1 MAKSTVSITLKL
13 HSDGK
18 GGFKEL
24 AQDADG
30 LRKMLTAAVT
40 QAEQLNKS
48 AINFAAIATGLNAVG
63 NAVGNLQAQMKDLA
77 DAYAIQEEAE
87 RKLETTMRNSMDAT
101 DEEIQGIKD
110 LASAQQE
117 LGIIGDEVQLA
128 GAQELATYLELSSS
142 LEKLIPVLNDMNA
155 QQYGLA
161 ATTESSVTIAT
172 MLGKVMQGQTKALSR
187 YGYSFDEAQ
196 EKVLKFGNE
205 EERAAMLAE
214 VVSASVGGVN
224 AALAQ
229 TDSGKQ
235 QQLVNTLGDMKEQ
248 LGSLV
253 VGALPFVT
261 IVAQTTMAATS
272 IMTLTTSFKALIT
285 SMTAFDLRA
294 KAMSAATLL
303 MGVSAGKTTAVT
315 RVFSAALKH
324 GAYQAT
330 AFKLALRGLMIATA
344 VGAAIFAVVKIVE
357 HFSKASDEAAE
368 KERALAEEMGNFKR
382 EISDI
387 SQTTAQYA
395 EKEVSALDRLYKI
408 ASDETKSRK
417 ERANA
422 IKELQRLYPAYFKD
436 IDSEKI
442 KVKQL
447 ETQYD
452 NLRTAILKTAKARAA
467 EAKLTENAGKL
478 IELEEQLAEATKNKA
493 KATENYNKAKA
504 KQTEAIEAD
513 KAERSDR
520 NLFQQ
525 AIIGGEKVT
534 PITSGQMTA
543 DKAAKEVQKYSDQ
556 IADADANVA
565 HLTNKINAL
574 NTANENLIK
583 LIEEGANAI
592 ETTYTPTGSTNT
604 PKATDTK
611 PSEGIIGQL
620 EEKIAQARKDLREAT
635 TKEDIAKLLKQIAD
649 WEAELNELNNPTKT
663 EEVNAKAQ
671 TLEEIEKNIEI
682 INAKIRKANVEQAA
696 ALNAEVKA
704 WQAKADAIRNAG
716 EATATVNAEAKTLKD
731 IEANISVLQDN
742 LATATIEQAAAINKE
757 IKLWQDKAD
766 AIRDA
771 GKEAEKT
778 ASAYDQVKE
787 GWGAIKGAVGAV
799 TAITEALQG
808 NRSAWE
814 AIVTVVDSLLSLYD
828 SVTTIISIIQALTAA
843 SAAHA
848 ATKTTEAVAEG
859 TAAGAREAAAA
870 TNTVAAGQEVVA
882 NKLAAASFKELAAAQ
897 YMAAHAS
904 IPFAGF
910 GIAASF
916 TASMLAAVTAA
927 GIPALADGG
936 IATGPTLA
944 LVGEYGGASGN
955 PEVIAPL
962 DKLRKMLAPA
972 GGVDLSSL
980 EFKIQGRTL
989 VAILDKEINHNKR
1002 S

>member
-87 RKLETTMRNSMDAT
+87 RKLETTMRNSMNAT

-272 IMTLTTSFKALIT
+272 IMTLTTSFKALIAT
-285 SMTAFDLRA
+285 TTAFNIKA
-294 KAMSAATLL
+294 KLSSAATLL
-303 MGVSAGKTTAVT
+303 MGVSAGKTTAVM
-315 RVFSAALKH
+315 RVFNAALKH

-330 AFKLALRGLMIATA
+330 AFKLALRGLMISTGIGIAIAA
-344 VGAAIFAVVKIVE
+344 VTMAVE
-357 HFSKASDEAAE
+357 HFSKASEEAAD
-368 KERALAEEMGNFKR
+368 KERELAEEAKNFKR
-382 EISDI
+382 ELTDI
-387 SQTTAQYA
+387 SATTAQYA
-395 EKEVSALDRLYKI
+395 EKEISSLDRLYNI

-478 IELEEQLAEATKNKA
+478 LEIEDKLAAANRKKAAAEKKAAAATAEWQKAKKDNEATISSA
-493 KATENYNKAKA
+493 ALGDAREMG
-504 KQTEAIEAD
+504 
-513 KAERSDR
+513 SR
-520 NLFQQ
+520 NVQNSIQ
-525 AIIGGEKVT
+525 RVN
-534 PITSGQMTA
+534 
-543 DKAAKEVQKYSDQ
+543 KAAKTAS
-556 IADADANVA
+556 DANEALSNVNDEIA
-565 HLTNKINAL
+565 GLIKQQAQINESNDAL
-574 NTANENLIK
+574 AK
-583 LIEEGANAI
+583 LIEEGANAV
-592 ETTYTPTGSTNT
+592 ETTYTPTGPTNT

-635 TKEDIAKLLKQIAD
+635 TKEGIAKLLKQIAD

-716 EATATVNAEAKTLKD
+716 NAVATVNAEAVKLKD
-731 IEANISVLQDN
+731 IEANISVLQDR
-742 LATATIEQAAAINKE
+742 LQDATAEQAAALNKE

-766 AIRDA
+766 AIRNA

-778 ASAYDQVKE
+778 ATAYDQVKE

-814 AIVTVVDSLLSLYD
+814 AVVTVVDSLLSLYD

-870 TNTVAAGQEVVA
+870 TNTAAAVQEVVA
-882 NKLAAASFKELAAAQ
+882 NKLATASFTELAAAQ
-897 YMAAHAS
+897 YMAAHAY

-910 GIAASF
+910 GIGAGF
-916 TASMLAAVTAA
+916 TAAMLAAVAAA
-927 GIPALADGG
+927 GIPALAEGG
-936 IATGPTLA
+936 IASGPTLA

-972 GGVDLSSL
+972 GGVDLSSV
-980 EFKIQGRTL
+980 EFKIKGRTL
-989 VAILDKEINHNKR
+989 VAILDKEINLNKR

>member
-1 MAKSTVSITLKL
+1 MEKSTVSITLKL

-30 LRKMLTAAVT
+30 LRKMLSAAVT
-40 QAEQLNKS
+40 EAEQLNKS

-87 RKLETTMRNSMDAT
+87 RKLETTMRNSMNAT

-235 QQLVNTLGDMKEQ
+235 QQLVNTLGDLKEQ

-261 IVAQTTMAATS
+261 IVAQTTTAATS
-272 IMTLTTSFKALIT
+272 IMTLSASFKALIA
-285 SMTAFDLRA
+285 STAAFGLKA
-294 KAMSAATLL
+294 KLANVATLSL
-303 MGVSAGKTTAVT
+303 GLSAKKSSALVRVLNANLKT
-315 RVFSAALKH
+315 

-330 AFKLALRGLMIATA
+330 AFKLALRGLMVATGVGIAIAA
-344 VGAAIFAVVKIVE
+344 VTKVVE
-357 HFSKASDEAAE
+357 HFSNAADEAAE
-368 KERALAEEMGNFKR
+368 KERELAEETKNFKR

-387 SQTTAQYA
+387 SATTAQYA
-395 EKEVSALDRLYKI
+395 EKEVSALDRLYNI

-422 IKELQRLYPAYFKD
+422 IKELQRIYPAYFKD
-436 IDSEKI
+436 IDAEKI
-442 KVKQL
+442 KVKEL
-447 ETQYD
+447 ESQYD
-452 NLRTAILKTAKARAA
+452 NLRTAILKAAKARAA

-478 IELEEQLAEATKNKA
+478 IEIEEKLAAANRKKAAAEKKAATATAEWQKAKKDNEATISSA
-493 KATENYNKAKA
+493 ALGDAREMGS
-504 KQTEAIEAD
+504 
-513 KAERSDR
+513 RSVQNSLQR
-520 NLFQQ
+520 VN
-525 AIIGGEKVT
+525 
-534 PITSGQMTA
+534 
-543 DKAAKEVQKYSDQ
+543 KAAKTAS
-556 IADADANVA
+556 DANKALSDVNDEIA
-565 HLTNKINAL
+565 GLIAQQAEINAS
-574 NTANENLIK
+574 NDNLAK
-583 LIEEGANAI
+583 LIEEGAGAV
-592 ETTYTPTGSTNT
+592 ETTYTPTGDGGKKTE
-604 PKATDTK
+604 PTK
-611 PSEGIIGQL
+611 PSEGIIGKL

-663 EEVNAKAQ
+663 EAVNEKAT

-682 INAKIRKANVEQAA
+682 INAKIRKSTAEQAA

-716 EATATVNAEAKTLKD
+716 NAVATVNAEAVKLKD
-731 IEANISVLQDN
+731 IEANISVLQDR
-742 LATATIEQAAAINKE
+742 LQDATAEQATALNKE

-766 AIRDA
+766 AIRNA

-778 ASAYDQVKE
+778 ATAYDQVKE

-814 AIVTVVDSLLSLYD
+814 AIVTVIDSLLSIYD
-828 SVTTIISIIQALTAA
+828 SVASIIGIIQALTAA

-870 TNTVAAGQEVVA
+870 TNTAAAVQEVIA
-882 NKLAAASFKELAAAQ
+882 NKLATASFTELAAAQ
-897 YMAAHAS
+897 YMAAHAH

-910 GIAASF
+910 GIGAGF
-916 TASMLAAVTAA
+916 TASMLAAVAAA
-927 GIPALADGG
+927 GIPALAEGG
-936 IATGPTLA
+936 IASGPTLA

-972 GGVDLSSL
+972 GGVDLRNV
-980 EFKIQGRTL
+980 EFKIKGRTL
-989 VAILDKEINHNKR
+989 VAILDKEINLNKR

>member
-30 LRKMLTAAVT
+30 LRKMLSAAVT
-40 QAEQLNKS
+40 EAEQLNKS

-87 RKLETTMRNSMDAT
+87 RKLETTMRNSMNAT

-235 QQLVNTLGDMKEQ
+235 QQLVNTLGDLKEQ

-272 IMTLTTSFKALIT
+272 IMTLSASFKALIA
-285 SMTAFDLRA
+285 STAAFGFKA
-294 KAMSAATLL
+294 KLANITTLSLGLSAKKS
-303 MGVSAGKTTAVT
+303 SALVRVLNANLKT
-315 RVFSAALKH
+315 

-330 AFKLALRGLMIATA
+330 AFKLALRGLMVATGVGIAIAA
-344 VGAAIFAVVKIVE
+344 VTKVVE
-357 HFSKASDEAAE
+357 HFSNAADEAAE
-368 KERALAEEMGNFKR
+368 KERELAEETKIFKR

-387 SQTTAQYA
+387 SATTAQYA
-395 EKEVSALDRLYKI
+395 EKEVSALDRLYNI

-422 IKELQRLYPAYFKD
+422 IKELQRIYPAYFKD

-442 KVKQL
+442 KVKEL
-447 ETQYD
+447 ESQYD

-467 EAKLTENAGKL
+467 EDKLKENASKL
-478 IELEEQLAEATKNKA
+478 IEIEEKLAEAARKKAQATKAANKA
-493 KATENYNKAKA
+493 TAEWQKTKKENEATISSAALGDAREMGSRSVQSSISKVNAAAKKASDANKAL
-504 KQTEAIEAD
+504 
-513 KAERSDR
+513 SDV
-520 NLFQQ
+520 NDEIAGLIAQQ
-525 AIIGGEKVT
+525 AE
-534 PITSGQMTA
+534 
-543 DKAAKEVQKYSDQ
+543 
-556 IADADANVA
+556 
-565 HLTNKINAL
+565 INAS
-574 NTANENLIK
+574 NDNLAK
-583 LIEEGANAI
+583 LIEEGANSV
-592 ETTYTPTGSTNT
+592 ETTYTPTGDND
-604 PKATDTK
+604 PKKDATK

-620 EEKIAQARKDLREAT
+620 EEKIAQARKDLREAAT
-635 TKEDIAKLLKQIAD
+635 REDIAKLLKQIED

-663 EEVNAKAQ
+663 EAVNEKAA

-682 INAKIRKANVEQAA
+682 INKQIRKANVEQAA
-696 ALNAEVKA
+696 ALNAEVKL

-716 EATATVNAEAKTLKD
+716 NAVATVNAEAVKLKD
-731 IEANISVLQDN
+731 IEANISVLQDR
-742 LATATIEQAAAINKE
+742 LQDATAEQAAALNKE

-766 AIRDA
+766 AIRNA

-814 AIVTVVDSLLSLYD
+814 AVVTVVDSLLSLYD

-870 TNTVAAGQEVVA
+870 TNTAAAVQEVIA
-882 NKLAAASFKELAAAQ
+882 NKLATASFTELAAAQ
-897 YMAAHAS
+897 YMAAHAY

-910 GIAASF
+910 GIGAGF
-916 TASMLAAVTAA
+916 TAAMIAAVAAA
-927 GIPALADGG
+927 GIPALAEGG
-936 IATGPTLA
+936 IASGPTLA

-972 GGVDLSSL
+972 GGVDLSSV
-980 EFKIQGRTL
+980 EFKIKGRTL
-989 VAILDKEINHNKR
+989 VAILDKEINLNKR

>member
-30 LRKMLTAAVT
+30 LRKMLSAAVT
-40 QAEQLNKS
+40 EAEQLNKS

-87 RKLETTMRNSMDAT
+87 RKLETTMRNSMNAT

-235 QQLVNTLGDMKEQ
+235 QQLVNTLGDLKEQ

-272 IMTLTTSFKALIT
+272 IMTLTTSFKALIA
-285 SMTAFDLRA
+285 STAAFGLKA
-294 KAMSAATLL
+294 KLANVATLSL
-303 MGVSAGKTTAVT
+303 GLSAKKSSALVRVLNANLKT
-315 RVFSAALKH
+315 

-330 AFKLALRGLMIATA
+330 AFKLALRGLMVATGVGIAIAA
-344 VGAAIFAVVKIVE
+344 VTKVVE
-357 HFSKASDEAAE
+357 HFSNAADEAAE
-368 KERALAEEMGNFKR
+368 KERELAEETKNFKR

-387 SQTTAQYA
+387 SATTAQYA
-395 EKEVSALDRLYKI
+395 EKEVSALDRLYNI

-422 IKELQRLYPAYFKD
+422 IKELQRIYPAYFKD
-436 IDSEKI
+436 IDAEKI
-442 KVKQL
+442 KVKEL
-447 ETQYD
+447 ESQYD

-467 EAKLTENAGKL
+467 EDKLKENAGKL
-478 IELEEQLAEATKNKA
+478 IEIEEKLAEAERKKAQATKAANKA
-493 KATENYNKAKA
+493 TAEWQKAK
-504 KQTEAIEAD
+504 KDNEATISSAALGDAREMGS
-513 KAERSDR
+513 RSVQSSISR
-520 NLFQQ
+520 VN
-525 AIIGGEKVT
+525 
-534 PITSGQMTA
+534 
-543 DKAAKEVQKYSDQ
+543 KAAKTAS
-556 IADADANVA
+556 DANKALSNVNDEIA
-565 HLTNKINAL
+565 GLIKQQAQINES
-574 NTANENLIK
+574 NDNLAK
-583 LIEEGANAI
+583 LIEEGASAI
-592 ETTYTPTGSTNT
+592 ETTYTPTGDGGGKKTE
-604 PKATDTK
+604 PTK
-611 PSEGIIGQL
+611 PSEGIIGKL

-635 TKEDIAKLLKQIAD
+635 TKDDITKLLKQIAD

-682 INAKIRKANVEQAA
+682 INKQIRKANVEQAA
-696 ALNAEVKA
+696 ALNAEVKL

-716 EATATVNAEAKTLKD
+716 NAVATVNAEAVKLKD
-731 IEANISVLQDN
+731 IEANISVLQDR
-742 LATATIEQAAAINKE
+742 LQDATAEQAAALNKE

-766 AIRDA
+766 AIRNA

-814 AIVTVVDSLLSLYD
+814 AVVTVVDSLLSLYD

-870 TNTVAAGQEVVA
+870 TNTAAAVQEVIA
-882 NKLAAASFKELAAAQ
+882 NKLATASFTELAAAQ
-897 YMAAHAS
+897 YMAAHAY

-910 GIAASF
+910 GIAAGF

-927 GIPALADGG
+927 GIPALAEGG
-936 IATGPTLA
+936 IASGPTLA

-972 GGVDLSSL
+972 GGVDLRNV
-980 EFKIQGRTL
+980 EFKIKGRTL
-989 VAILDKEINHNKR
+989 VAILDKEINLNKR

>member
-87 RKLETTMRNSMDAT
+87 RKLETTMRNSMNAT

-235 QQLVNTLGDMKEQ
+235 QQLVNTLGDIKEQ

-272 IMTLTTSFKALIT
+272 IMTLSASFKALIT
-285 SMTAFDLRA
+285 SMAAFDIKA
-294 KAMSAATLL
+294 KLSSAATLL
-303 MGVSAGKTTAVT
+303 MGVSAGKTTAVM

-330 AFKLALRGLMIATA
+330 AFKLALRGLMIATG
-344 VGAAIFAVVKIVE
+344 VGIAIATVAKVVE
-357 HFSKASDEAAE
+357 HFSNAADEAAE
-368 KERALAEEMGNFKR
+368 KERELTEEAKNFKR
-382 EISDI
+382 ELTDI
-387 SQTTAQYA
+387 SAATAQYA
-395 EKEVSALDRLYKI
+395 EKEVSALDRLYNI

-422 IKELQRLYPAYFKD
+422 IKELQHLYPAYFKD

-452 NLRTAILKTAKARAA
+452 NLRTAILKAAKARAA

-478 IELEEQLAEATKNKA
+478 LEIEDKLAAANRKKAAAEKKAAAATAEWQKAKKDNEATISSA
-493 KATENYNKAKA
+493 ALGDAREMGS
-504 KQTEAIEAD
+504 
-513 KAERSDR
+513 RSVQNSIQR
-520 NLFQQ
+520 VN
-525 AIIGGEKVT
+525 
-534 PITSGQMTA
+534 
-543 DKAAKEVQKYSDQ
+543 KAAKTAS
-556 IADADANVA
+556 DANEALRNVNDEIA
-565 HLTNKINAL
+565 GLIKQQAQINES
-574 NTANENLIK
+574 NDNLAK
-583 LIEEGANAI
+583 LIEEGAGAI
-592 ETTYTPTGSTNT
+592 ETTYTPTGSTDT

-635 TKEDIAKLLKQIAD
+635 TKEDIAKLIKQIAD

-663 EEVNAKAQ
+663 EEVDAKAQ

-682 INAKIRKANVEQAA
+682 INAKIRKANVEQAS

-716 EATATVNAEAKTLKD
+716 NAVATVNAEAVKLKD
-731 IEANISVLQDN
+731 IEANISVLQDR
-742 LATATIEQAAAINKE
+742 LQDATAEQAAALNKE

-766 AIRDA
+766 AIRNA

-778 ASAYDQVKE
+778 ATAYDQVKE

-814 AIVTVVDSLLSLYD
+814 AVVTVVDSLLSLYD

-870 TNTVAAGQEVVA
+870 TNTAAAVQEVVA
-882 NKLAAASFKELAAAQ
+882 NKLATASFTELAAAQ
-897 YMAAHAS
+897 YMAAHAY

-910 GIAASF
+910 GIGAGF
-916 TASMLAAVTAA
+916 TAAMLTAVTAA
-927 GIPALADGG
+927 GIPALAEGG
-936 IATGPTLA
+936 IASGPTLA

-962 DKLRKMLAPA
+962 DKLRGLLTPA
-972 GGVDLSSL
+972 GGTDMPRV
-980 EFKIQGRTL
+980 EFKIHGRTL
-989 VAILDKEINHNKR
+989 VALLEKEYKHKKR